1 VFQVSKLKLHTRSF
15 HPDRN
20 FGLGG
25 LGFKGDSRGFSD
37 STGVTSRIRHVLTI
51 DLTAATVGSV
61 RCRSDPS
68 ENTVIPSVLS
78 GRPEEAAGQ
87 IITDDLK
94 DAGVMSPNTP
104 APRAPRILPNLN
116 LPPMRNDYTE
126 ARKQP
131 RTTLTE
137 NVTPYRPDGD
147 QTVTLTLTYA
157 GQNFAFYGANTDIG
171 HAIFST
177 TVPDLD
183 VTHKFSMRID
193 RTLHS
198 AHIISDIGGDG
209 FPNCESFL
217 IDDSDATCFL
227 GTHIRIGTAAT
238 QLPGGRVLPM
248 TYTMCV
254 VDWTAAD
261 KFGSAF
267 SVQIANDFTGDGSP
281 QEIAPHGG
289 TTRSAWNA
297 LHRTRNAS
305 GDWLRQIEDHVPTG
319 RQTWRAMKETVGG
332 WFE

>member
-1 VFQVSKLKLHTRSF
+1 MSKIKLHTRSF

-37 STGVTSRIRHVLTI
+37 ALGVTSRIKHSLTI
-51 DLTAATVGSV
+51 DLTAARIGQVS
-61 RCRSDPS
+61 CRSDPS
-68 ENTVIPSVLS
+68 ENTVIPSALS
-78 GRPEEAAGQ
+78 GRPEEAIGEVV
-87 IITDDLK
+87 IGDLQ
-94 DAGVMSPNTP
+94 DAGVVSPNTQV
-104 APRAPRILPNLN
+104 PRIPRLLPN
-116 LPPMRNDYTE
+116 LPPMQNNYTE

-131 RTTLTE
+131 RATLTG
-137 NVTPYRPDGD
+137 NVTAYRTDGD
-147 QTVTLTLTYA
+147 QTVTLELAYA
-157 GQNFAFYGANTDIG
+157 GQNFAFYFADTDVG
-171 HAIFST
+171 HAVLSA

-198 AHIISDIGGDG
+198 AHIVSDIGGDS

-217 IDDSDATCFL
+217 VDDANGTCFL

-261 KFGSAF
+261 QFGSNF
-267 SVQIANDFTGDGSP
+267 FVQIANDFTGDGSP
-281 QEIAPHGG
+281 QEVASYGG
-289 TTRSAWNA
+289 TTRTAWNR
-297 LHRTRNAS
+297 LHRRRNAS

-319 RQTWRAMKETVGG
+319 RQTWRAMRETVRG
-332 WFE
+332 WFD